1 MGFADLHI
9 HTIYSYDGTASV
21 PAVLKRA
28 KQIGLDVI
36 AITDH
41 DEIRGSLKAL
51 ELASNCGIEVLPGV
65 EVTTSEGDLL
75 ALNIRERIERNLS
88 LVETVLCVGELGGFC
103 IAPHPM
109 AGGLG
114 MKSLSAYSIRKA
126 LRHPGVAQIL
136 IGVETYN
143 ATAIDKISNYYAH
156 ILGKH
161 LGIGMLGNSDAHI
174 LEAIGLGMTE
184 FPGCNTQDL
193 IKAIHAGE
201 TVIYKKKAW
210 NTVRILGSWA
220 AKYVVSAVTRLGISA

>member
-21 PAVLKRA
+21 AAVLKRA
-28 KQIGLDVI
+28 KQIGLDII

-41 DEIRGSLKAL
+41 DEIRGSLQAL
-51 ELASNCGIEVLPGV
+51 ELASSYGIDVLPGV

-75 ALNIRERIERNLS
+75 ALNITERIERNLS
-88 LVETVLCVGELGGFC
+88 LVETVLRVGGMGGFC
-103 IAPHPM
+103 IVPHLM
-109 AGGLG
+109 ARGLG
-114 MKSLSAYSIRKA
+114 MKSLSAYSIKKA

-143 ATAIDKISNYYAH
+143 ATAIEKNSNRYAH

-161 LGIGMLGNSDAHI
+161 LEIAMLGNSDAHI

-184 FPGCNTQDL
+184 FPGHTNQDL
-193 IKAIHAGE
+193 VKAIQNRE
-201 TVIYKKKAW
+201 TVIHKKKAW
-210 NTVRILGSWA
+210 NTARILGSWA
-220 AKYVVSAVTRLGISA
+220 VNYIASTVTRLGITA